1 MTVKILIGSPIHQKP
16 DILALFLQSLQRLNT
31 DKLKLSYVFIDD
43 NTDEASRDL
52 LKEFAQQNKDVEI
65 LPSTSH
71 DVYVTN
77 DYTHQWTYDLV
88 WKVANFKNAM
98 IQYFLARDD
107 DYLFFIDSDILIDP
121 HTLTHLVTTKK
132 DIISEIFWTK
142 WTPGS
147 VALPQVWY
155 SDLYTQIKLAPNESL
170 AHLSAEEVAN
180 RHQAFLDEMQTPG
193 VYEVGG
199 LGACTLIKRNVLE
212 AGVNFSKISNVSFWG
227 EDRHF
232 CIRANV
238 LGFPLHVD
246 THLPAYHI
254 YRSSDMAGAL
264 QFLKDTE

>member
-31 DKLKLSYVFIDD
+31 DKLQLSYVFIDD

-52 LKEFAQQNKDVEI
+52 LKEFAQQNTNVTV
-65 LPSTSH
+65 LPSTH
-71 DVYVTN
+71 QDVYVTN

-107 DYLFFIDSDILIDP
+107 DYLFFVDSDILVDP
-121 HTLTHLVTTKK
+121 HTLTHLVSTKK
-132 DIISEIFWTK
+132 DVISEIFWTK

-155 SDLYTQIKLAPNESL
+155 SDLYTQIKLAPNESIASL
-170 AHLSAEEVAN
+170 PAEEAAN
-180 RHQAFLDEMQTPG
+180 RHQAFLDEMKTPG

-212 AGVNFSKISNVSFWG
+212 AGVNFSKIPNVSFWG

-232 CIRANV
+232 CIRAHV

-264 QFLKDTE
+264 QFLKDSE

>member
-65 LPSTSH
+65 LPSTH
-71 DVYVTN
+71 QDVYVTN

-155 SDLYTQIKLAPNESL
+155 
-170 AHLSAEEVAN
+170 
-180 RHQAFLDEMQTPG
+180 
-193 VYEVGG
+193 
-199 LGACTLIKRNVLE
+199 
-212 AGVNFSKISNVSFWG
+212 
-227 EDRHF
+227 
-232 CIRANV
+232 
-238 LGFPLHVD
+238 
-246 THLPAYHI
+246 
-254 YRSSDMAGAL
+254 
-264 QFLKDTE
+264 